1 MAKEDYYSVL
11 GVKKNASS
19 SEIKKAYR
27 RLAVKY
33 HPDKNPNDKKAED
46 KFKKISEAY
55 YSIGDAGRR
64 KEYDNLCSAGAYTG
78 NFSSAQGF
86 DFSDFIKNF
95 SGGGGF
101 SSNSEYGGIFQ
112 DIFSAGPRSGA
123 RRSYYYSS
131 DGQALNQRGYRA
143 PQEVESDINAVL
155 PIPVKLASA
164 GGEAKFTLS
173 SGKNITLKIPRGIK
187 NGQKMRLA
195 GQGEKCPHCKHKG
208 DLIVT
213 IKIK

>member
-11 GVKKNASS
+11 GVKKDASS
-19 SEIKKAYR
+19 AEIKKAYR

-33 HPDKNPNDKKAED
+33 HPDKNPNDKKAEET
-46 KFKKISEAY
+46 FKKISEAY
-55 YSIGDAGRR
+55 YSLGDARRR
-64 KEYDNLCSAGAYTG
+64 KEYDNMRRAGAYTG

-101 SSNSEYGGIFQ
+101 SSDSEYGDIFQGIF
-112 DIFSAGPRSGA
+112 SSGG
-123 RRSYYYSS
+123 RRGAQRTYYYSS
-131 DGQALNQRGYRA
+131 DGEMLNQRGNSVS
-143 PQEVESDINAVL
+143 QEVDSNIKANL
-155 PIPVKLASA
+155 PIPAKLASA

-173 SGKNITLKIPRGIK
+173 NGKNITLKIPRGIK
-187 NGQKMRLA
+187 NGQKMRLRE
-195 GQGEKCPHCKHKG
+195 QGGKCPHCRHKG
-208 DLIVT
+208 DLIIT

>member
-1 MAKEDYYSVL
+1 LAKEDYYSVL
-11 GVKKNASS
+11 GVKKDASAV
-19 SEIKKAYR
+19 EIKKAYR

-33 HPDKNPNDKKAED
+33 HPDKNPNDKKAEET
-46 KFKKISEAY
+46 FKKISEAY
-55 YSIGDAGRR
+55 YSLGDEARR
-64 KEYDNLCSAGAYTG
+64 KEYDNLCRAGAYTG

-95 SGGGGF
+95 SGGGF
-101 SSNSEYGGIFQ
+101 SSNSEYGDIFQGIF
-112 DIFSAGPRSGA
+112 SSGA
-123 RRSYYYSS
+123 RRGASRTYYYSS
-131 DGQALNQRGYRA
+131 DGHAVNQRGYRA

-173 SGKNITLKIPRGIK
+173 SGKNITLKIPQGIK

-195 GQGEKCPHCKHKG
+195 GQGGKCPHCKHKG
-208 DLIVT
+208 DLIITV
-213 IKIK
+213 KIK